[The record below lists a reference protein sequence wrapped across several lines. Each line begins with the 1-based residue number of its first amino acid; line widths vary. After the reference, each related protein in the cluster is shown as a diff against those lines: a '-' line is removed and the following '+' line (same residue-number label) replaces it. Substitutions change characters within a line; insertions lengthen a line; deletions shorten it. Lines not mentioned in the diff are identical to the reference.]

1 MGDHNMLKELP
12 GLNIYH
18 FQGSAMFILRFSF
31 EGHRNLCAS
40 RLATGFDLETELE
53 KSAAMLASCYANK
66 RVRAV
71 ELVAYERGAFDYFTW
86 PEGLE
91 LLSSYYEQT
100 VLSPEA
106 QSGDTGEEPASSN
119 KEDE

>member
-1 MGDHNMLKELP
+1 MLKELP

-18 FQGSAMFILRFSF
+18 FQSSAMFILRFSF

-53 KSAAMLASCYANK
+53 KSADMLTACYGDK
-66 RVRAV
+66 RVRSI

-91 LLSSYYEQT
+91 LLSKYYEQT
-100 VLSPEA
+100 VLNPEA
-106 QSGDTGEEPASSN
+106 AGAAESGDSSPSDGEE
-119 KEDE
+119 E